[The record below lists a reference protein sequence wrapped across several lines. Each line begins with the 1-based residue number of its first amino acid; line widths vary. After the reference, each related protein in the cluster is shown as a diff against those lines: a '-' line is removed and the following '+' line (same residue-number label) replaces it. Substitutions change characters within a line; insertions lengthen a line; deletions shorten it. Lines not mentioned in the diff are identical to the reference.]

1 VRVSALKK
9 RRNDKLSRFAAVFIA
24 AIAANAAHAQEPKA
38 EARVAWQYKSDA
50 GIGHFLKNGNTQWRE
65 RTPDGFEL
73 TFEESGRTPEHV
85 ELFDAGRDMR
95 VRLFDRRSEW
105 QQGKD
110 PNWKGL
116 YDGRWVDPATLPKP
130 PAADRSIRLAYFLP
144 TDRKPAPDY
153 EKRIRVVMHFV
164 SELYRQEMEAR
175 GIRFPGLAFEPK
187 NGMPVVHRI
196 QGKHAA
202 AVYNMGPKY
211 NPNNQWDLLL
221 REVPESV
228 GTPSRNLIIVFAET
242 YDDGAATFEW
252 PGGVALGARF
262 SAEGGLGLFSAWILR
277 PELCATTIEKQ
288 REWFFDATPI
298 PGRTALGH
306 GGKNSPRF
314 EFIEDGFGAVAHE
327 LGHALGL
334 PHDRRKDDVD
344 IMGNGF
350 RNMRRNFEAKPNR
363 KNSSQ
368 FSDDNARL
376 LLASRFL
383 AKDLNA
389 NDAKPPTAKWKWTIP
404 PKVGANKVAV
414 EVAAEDDEGLRAVT
428 FFAPA
433 EDSVVGGRALSGKR
447 QAFASELTV
456 RSIAAGSFR
465 LQAIVADSG
474 GNLTVVE
481 LKTDALP

>member
-1 VRVSALKK
+1 MKK
-9 RRNDKLSRFAAVFIA
+9 QRNDMSARLAAALVAAFAAT
-24 AIAANAAHAQEPKA
+24 AAHAQEPTA
-38 EARVAWQYKSDA
+38 EARVAWQYKSAA
-50 GIGHFLKNGNTQWRE
+50 GVGHFAKVGNTKWRE

-73 TFEESGRTPEHV
+73 TFEESGRTPLHV

-95 VRLFDRRSEW
+95 VRLFDQRSEW
-105 QQGKD
+105 QQGKN

-144 TDRKPAPDY
+144 TDRKPAPEY
-153 EKRIRVVMHFV
+153 EKRIQVVMHFV

-175 GIRFPGLAFEPK
+175 GKPFPCLAFESK
-187 NGMPVVHRI
+187 NGVPIVHRI

-202 AVYNMGPKY
+202 AVYNKA
-211 NPNNQWDLLL
+211 PNYDPYNQWNMLL
-221 REVPESV
+221 REIPASV
-228 GTPSRNLIIVFAET
+228 GTPSRHLIIVFAET
-242 YDDGAATFEW
+242 YDEGMAEFEW

-262 SAEGGLGLFSAWILR
+262 SADGGLGLFSAWILR
-277 PELCATTIEKQ
+277 PELCATTIDKQ

-306 GGKNSPRF
+306 RGKNSPRF

-334 PHDRRKDDVD
+334 PHDQRKGAVD

-350 RNMRRNFEAKPNR
+350 RNMRRNFEPKPQR
-363 KNSSQ
+363 ANSAQ
-368 FSDDNARL
+368 FSDANARL
-376 LLASRFL
+376 LLASRFI

-389 NDAKPPTAKWKWTIP
+389 NDAKPPIAAWKWTIP
-404 PKVGANKVAV
+404 PKVGERKVAV
-414 EVAAEDDEGLRAVT
+414 ELTADDDEGLRAVT

-433 EDSVVGGRALSGKR
+433 QDSVVGGRALSGKR
-447 QAFASELTV
+447 QTFVSELAV
-456 RSIAAGSFR
+456 RPIVAGSFR
-465 LQAIVADSG
+465 LQALVADSG
-474 GNLTVVE
+474 GNLAVIE
-481 LKTDALP
+481 MKTDALP